1 MLKRTVAILTFILL
15 IFSSSYSQEKDMQKE
30 VLIRCDDIGMCHSV
44 NMAAEELIKTG
55 IPFSASIMFT
65 CPWYQEAV
73 EILKGHPQ
81 VTVGIHLV
89 LNAEWKNY
97 RWGPVAGRTA
107 VPSLV
112 DSLGYFFP
120 SRATFEA
127 NHPTLKDIETELRA
141 QIKRA
146 MATGLDIKYV
156 DYHMSTAVDKPEYQ
170 AILEKLAHE
179 YHLGISRFF
188 GEKDMKSMYSDPIE
202 SKSDSLYKRLP
213 KLTSDYVNLLVCHIG
228 LDNPELR
235 AMKDLNV
242 FGPKYMS
249 RHRNAE
255 LNALLS
261 PKFMETIKKSGIRLI
276 NYSQL
281 IDRVGLKNMKD
292 PGNLRD

>member
-1 MLKRTVAILTFILL
+1 MLKHTVAIITLVLL
-15 IFSSSYSQEKDMQKE
+15 IFTSSYSQEKNMNKE

-44 NMAAEELIKTG
+44 NMAADELIKTG

-81 VTVGIHLV
+81 VTIGIHLV

-146 MATGLDIKYV
+146 LATGLDIKYV
-156 DYHMSTAVDKPEYQ
+156 DYHMSTAVDRPEYQ

-202 SKSDSLYKRLP
+202 SKADSLYKRLP
-213 KLTSDYVNLLVCHIG
+213 ELNTDYVHLLVCHIG

-242 FGPKYMS
+242 FGPKHMS
-249 RHRNAE
+249 KHRNAE

-261 PKFMETIKKSGIRLI
+261 PRFMEAIKANGIKLI

-281 IDRVGLKNMKD
+281 IDRVGLENMKD